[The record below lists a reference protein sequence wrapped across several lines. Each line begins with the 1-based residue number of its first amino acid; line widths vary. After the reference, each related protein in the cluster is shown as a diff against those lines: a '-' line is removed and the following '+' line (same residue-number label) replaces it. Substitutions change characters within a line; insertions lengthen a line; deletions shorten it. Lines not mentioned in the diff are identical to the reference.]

1 MEATSGSTAGL
12 REELRNDARM
22 VRTTAKQ
29 RLHNEV
35 DARKGQA
42 ANQAKTLSSALG
54 AAANELSDGPPW
66 IRSAFE
72 QGAQRVQ
79 SLADAVEHKD
89 SRQLAQD
96 VQRFARENTALFLA
110 GCAIAGFAA
119 ARIFKVAAADGST
132 ADSAD
137 TARDQRVQPDD
148 VQTPAT
154 TFYGGSVPETPA
166 APDAMI

>member
-1 MEATSGSTAGL
+1 MEAISGSTGGL
-12 REELRNDARM
+12 RDELRNDAQT

-42 ANQAKTLSSALG
+42 ASQAKTLSSALG
-54 AAANELSDGPPW
+54 AAANELTDSPPW

-72 QGAQRVQ
+72 QGARRIQ
-79 SLADAVEHKD
+79 SLADAVEQKD

-96 VQRFARENTALFLA
+96 VQRLARENSAMFLA

-119 ARIFKVAAADGST
+119 ARIF
-132 ADSAD
+132 
-137 TARDQRVQPDD
+137 
-148 VQTPAT
+148 
-154 TFYGGSVPETPA
+154 
-166 APDAMI
+166 